1 VRDFLRRL
9 FAPRS
14 LLGACFTGLLWW
26 LWGDAGESDY
36 ILAIDPL
43 TLGTILAVAGT
54 AGGLGTQLALGG
66 GDADFDLARQP
77 VSGFVPGSDPILA
90 ALQRQQLLQ
99 SGQDPGQLAGQGSPV
114 LQFLNV
120 PLSGA
125 LGPFTGD
132 FNTTVFSNAATAV
145 SDEVSKGL
153 AAGTDEATILENI
166 NRRMPVGFQ
175 GFQQNA
181 AVAAGFSNFED
192 MVRAQINF
200 ERERPEEAARAREL
214 LPTIRAGQD
223 AATRGISQILQDFP
237 LPTQA
242 NINELAGTFAGDF
255 RRDRLQQA
263 NVGGFPADL
272 RNIEREGLLQAL
284 GVFGGQQQL
293 AGGALSAFR
302 GDQTLALQN
311 ALATQAQGQ
320 AAQLG
325 AAGLAGA
332 QASAFADLANRTEL
346 ANLAADQDQANQL
359 TNLFGTLAGGGF
371 ELGAAKLKGPAAE
384 KDR

>member
-9 FAPRS
+9 FSPRS

-36 ILAIDPL
+36 ILAIEPL

-132 FNTTVFSNAATAV
+132 
-145 SDEVSKGL
+145 
-153 AAGTDEATILENI
+153 ILENI

-214 LPTIRAGQD
+214 LPTIRA
-223 AATRGISQILQDFP
+223 LQDFP